1 MELGL
6 PFFLGAPGKLT
17 LVWIYRIDGP
27 STLLFIAHK
36 RTLPWT
42 HHQNFCG
49 FLCLH
54 MPLSCMFHVV
64 TRSLVSSWRI
74 EGRFTGS
81 LVPVPGSLRSIRVIS
96 AVKESM
102 EVFLGFNRKKRKE
115 KQIKNI
121 KAEGRHAN
129 VNSQEAIDHL
139 ATFCR
144 VERRFHSWESDRQL
158 FLESWVS
165 LHHPSFSSLGPFR
178 TKKV

>member
-74 EGRFTGS
+74 EGRFT
-81 LVPVPGSLRSIRVIS
+81 RVS
-96 AVKESM
+96 SPSP
-102 EVFLGFNRKKRKE
+102 R
-115 KQIKNI
+115 
-121 KAEGRHAN
+121 
-129 VNSQEAIDHL
+129 
-139 ATFCR
+139 
-144 VERRFHSWESDRQL
+144 
-158 FLESWVS
+158 FLEV
-165 LHHPSFSSLGPFR
+165 HPGDLSRQREHGGFFGF
-178 TKKV
+178 